1 MHTEVHWCGT
11 WSKTATSCRSCHTKV
26 ETGQHPRTR
35 MKELNGDEGCARRTV
50 KELYRVDVTEDP
62 LRPQGVAEACR
73 QESAEE

>member
-1 MHTEVHWCGT
+1 
-11 WSKTATSCRSCHTKV
+11 
-26 ETGQHPRTR
+26 

>member
-1 MHTEVHWCGT
+1 
-11 WSKTATSCRSCHTKV
+11 
-26 ETGQHPRTR
+26 
-35 MKELNGDEGCARRTV
+35 MKELNGDEGCGRRTV